1 MGGLDAAFLAA
12 ETPAMHLHVVG
23 VLLLD
28 AKSAPKGWRPERVM
42 ELMAQRLPL
51 LPPFRWQMVGRPD
64 GIDRPRWIE
73 APNFSLADHVHRATL
88 AAPGG
93 SAELE
98 AFIGQVASV
107 PLDRSR
113 PLWDLHVVDG
123 LADGSV
129 AVVTKLHHAFMDG
142 GAGSAVMASL
152 FDLDP
157 EQTSPAPEDT
167 WEPEAPPTALESVA
181 QTASGMMRR
190 ATRAPSTVTRS
201 MRSASAFMGAMFPA
215 RRGGRG
221 PFAPRTPFNGPL
233 TPRRTVAL
241 GGTSLSTARAI
252 RSAYGCTVNDVV
264 LAAVAGAL
272 RSLVIDGGGEP
283 SHPLIASVPV
293 SVRSEPTPGAF
304 DNRTSVVMVPLPTD
318 LDDPELRLLD
328 VAERS
333 RAAKD
338 HHGALGP
345 DLIEDW
351 TQLLPPWAI
360 AAGADLWSRRGLAAL
375 MPPVFNLVVS
385 NVPGPPIPLYLAGC
399 PVLATYPL
407 GPLME
412 GSGLN
417 VTVLSQ
423 CDDLLI
429 GVTACPD
436 LVPNPTALVDGFCD
450 EVATLAASA
459 SHYNRAKVEA
469 SGEV

>member
-12 ETPAMHLHVVG
+12 ETPSMHLHVVG

-28 AKSAPKGWRPERVM
+28 ATAAPTGWHPERVV
-42 ELMAQRLPL
+42 ELMAERLVL
-51 LPPFRWQMVGRPD
+51 LPPFRWQLVGRAD

-88 AAPGG
+88 PAPG
-93 SAELE
+93 AQAQLE
-98 AFIGQVASV
+98 AFIGEVASV
-107 PLDRSR
+107 ALDRSR
-113 PLWDLHVVDG
+113 PLWELHVVDG

-152 FDLDP
+152 FDLEA
-157 EQTSPAPEDT
+157 EQTSAPPDDT
-167 WEPEAPPTALESVA
+167 WRPETPPGLWETAA
-181 QTASGMMRR
+181 QTASGIARR
-190 ATRAPSTVTRS
+190 ARQAPGTVARS
-201 MRSASAFMGAMFPA
+201 VRSGGAFVGAMFPD

-221 PFAPRTPFNGPL
+221 PFAPRAPFNGPL
-233 TPRRTVAL
+233 TPRRAVAL
-241 GGTSLSTARAI
+241 GATSLSTAREI
-252 RSAYGCTVNDVV
+252 RRAYGCTVNDVV

-272 RSLVIDGGGEP
+272 RSVLRDEGGDLSRPLV
-283 SHPLIASVPV
+283 ASVPV
-293 SVRSEPTPGAF
+293 SVRSEPTPGTF

-318 LDDPELRLLD
+318 LDDPVQRLAD

-333 RAAKD
+333 RAAKE
-338 HHGALGP
+338 HHAALGP

-417 VTVLSQ
+417 VTVMSQ
-423 CDDLLI
+423 CDELLI

-436 LVPNPTALVDGFCD
+436 LVRNPTTLVEGFRR
-450 EVATLAASA
+450 EVESLA
-459 SHYNRAKVEA
+459 EA
-469 SGEV
+469 AARED